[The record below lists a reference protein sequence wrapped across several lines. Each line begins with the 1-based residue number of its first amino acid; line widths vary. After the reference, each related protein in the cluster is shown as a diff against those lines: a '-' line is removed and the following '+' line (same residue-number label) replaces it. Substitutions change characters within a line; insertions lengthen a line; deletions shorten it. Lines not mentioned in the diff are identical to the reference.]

1 MDRSLMEALATQ
13 SEIRDSKEDEIEALE
28 ARHKSEVEQIEQKY
42 AEEFDELES
51 HHNTELREM
60 QKRLAA
66 KFNKEKAELVAGFE
80 AQLESV
86 RQSKAELEAQLQSQ
100 PSAPTLLD
108 SCSQFDAGDSEPVIS
123 QETMA
128 KLQATN
134 QLVYTLCSRLL
145 RACSECDVKLVGWLK
160 SNCPDVVPPSVA

>member
-13 SEIRDSKEDEIEALE
+13 SEIRDSKEDEIEALG

-123 QETMA
+123 QETM
-128 KLQATN
+128 
-134 QLVYTLCSRLL
+134 
-145 RACSECDVKLVGWLK
+145 
-160 SNCPDVVPPSVA
+160 